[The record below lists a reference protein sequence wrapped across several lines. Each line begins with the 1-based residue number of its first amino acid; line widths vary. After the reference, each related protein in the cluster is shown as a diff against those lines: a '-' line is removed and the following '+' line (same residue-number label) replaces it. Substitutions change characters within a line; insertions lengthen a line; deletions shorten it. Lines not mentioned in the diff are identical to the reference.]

1 MYETFVYIDGFN
13 FYYGALKSSGY
24 KWINPAMLAEKMF
37 PNKNIGR
44 IKFFTAPVK
53 FRPDNPSQ
61 VNDQRT
67 YWRALKTISNLEIV
81 EGKFYT
87 SRVRMPRVPSG
98 QLVEVEKSEEK
109 GSDVNIAAHMLTD
122 GFLKRYSTAILFS
135 GDSDLVTPVQMVRD
149 VLGLDVIVVNPQLK
163 SSKNKRSSKMLRE
176 AASMYRPDIKDS
188 YLKDSQ
194 FPDVFCD
201 KHGRIEKPKSWAP
214 PTHLS
219 CLPPMT

>member
-1 MYETFVYIDGFN
+1 MHETFVYIDGFN

-24 KWINPAMLAEKMF
+24 KWLNFSVLLEKMF

-53 FRPDNPSQ
+53 FRPDNPLQ

-67 YWRALKTISNLEIV
+67 YWRALRTISNLEIV

-109 GSDVNIAAHMLTD
+109 GSDVNIAAHMLMD

-135 GDSDLVTPVQMVRD
+135 GDSDLVTPVRMVRD
-149 VLGLDVIVVNPQLK
+149 VLGLEVIVVNPQLK
-163 SSKNKRSSKMLRE
+163 SAKNKRSSKMLRD
-176 AASMYRPDIKDS
+176 AASKYRPDIKDS
-188 YLKDSQ
+188 YLRDSQ

-201 KHGRIEKPKSWAP
+201 KHGRIEKPKSW
-214 PTHLS
+214 
-219 CLPPMT
+219 LP